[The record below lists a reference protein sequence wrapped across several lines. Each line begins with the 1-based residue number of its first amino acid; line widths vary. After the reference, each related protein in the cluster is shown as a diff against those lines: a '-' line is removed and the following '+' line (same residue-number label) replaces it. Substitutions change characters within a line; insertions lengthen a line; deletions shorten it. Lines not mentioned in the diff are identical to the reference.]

1 MRSDEPAPAATAGE
15 DQLFQDLHAE
25 ASAEEIESLC
35 MRCHET
41 GTTRLLLTRVPH
53 FKSIILMA
61 FECPHCG
68 LKNNEV
74 QSGESIQE
82 EGHRHEL
89 RCTTK
94 ADLSRQV
101 VRNGTASISIPEVDF
116 TAPPA
121 KDSTL
126 TTVEGLVSR
135 FVEDLGAD
143 QEQRREAMPEVFQ
156 AIEAILARLRDAL
169 TLPEEDGAE
178 PSPHAFTL
186 VVDDPTGNSYVEN
199 LCAPSVDPK
208 LSVRYYRRTREQM
221 VELGFLNPDAD
232 EAQWTEKERELIG
245 KKQRVN
251 MAEEMEAAKKLMQE
265 MRQASQAKEIM
276 TFPSNCSS
284 CSVRCETRMQMV
296 DIPHFQEVIIMST
309 TCENCGYKSN
319 EVKCGGA
326 IHPRGRRI
334 ALTVEDKDDLSRDI
348 LKSETSSFKIP
359 ELELDMLAG
368 TMGGRFTTIEGLL
381 RQVHDELN
389 ERIPFLEGDSATAER
404 KARFKAFLAR
414 VADAADGK
422 VLPFTITL
430 DDPMAHSYIQ
440 NIYAPD
446 PDPNMVNEEYERTFE
461 QNEDLGIND
470 MNVDAYET
478 AEGAAASQA

>member
-1 MRSDEPAPAATAGE
+1 MSADEHVAAPSGDE
-15 DQLFQDLHAE
+15 LFQDLDAE
-25 ASAEEIESLC
+25 ASATEMESLC
-35 MRCHET
+35 MRCHEN

-89 RCTTK
+89 KCTTR
-94 ADLSRQV
+94 ADLDRQI
-101 VRNGTASISIPEVDF
+101 VRNSTASISIPEVDF
-116 TAPPA
+116 TAPPT

-135 FVEDLGAD
+135 FIEDLEAD
-143 QEQRREAMPEVFQ
+143 QDQRRELVPEVYQ
-156 AIEAILARLRDAL
+156 AIEAILARLRSAL
-169 TLPEEDGAE
+169 TLPAEDGDVV
-178 PSPHAFTL
+178 SPHAFTL
-186 VVDDPTGNSYVEN
+186 VVDDPTGNSYLEN
-199 LCAPSVDPK
+199 LCAPSADPK
-208 LSVRYYRRTREQM
+208 LSVRHYRRSREQM
-221 VELGFLNPDAD
+221 VELGFLNPEAD
-232 EAQWTEKERELIG
+232 EAQWSERE
-245 KKQRVN
+245 KQLVGQKRRVN
-251 MAEEMEAAKKLMQE
+251 MAEEMEAAKKVMLAARE
-265 MRQASQAKEIM
+265 VTRANEIM

-284 CSVRCETRMQMV
+284 CNVRCETRMQMV

-309 TCENCGYKSN
+309 TCESCGYKSN

-326 IHPRGRRI
+326 IHSRGRRV
-334 ALTVEDKDDLSRDI
+334 ALTLEDKDDLSRDI

-381 RQVHDELN
+381 RQVHSELS
-389 ERIPFLEGDSATAER
+389 ERIPFLDGDSATAER
-404 KARFKAFLAR
+404 KERFKAFLAR
-414 VADAADGK
+414 VEDAADGK
-422 VLPFTITL
+422 LFPFTITL

-446 PDPNMVNEEYERTFE
+446 ADPNMVHEEYERTFE
-461 QNEDLGIND
+461 QNEDLGLNDIN
-470 MNVDAYET
+470 VEAYMSSHE
-478 AEGAAASQA
+478 